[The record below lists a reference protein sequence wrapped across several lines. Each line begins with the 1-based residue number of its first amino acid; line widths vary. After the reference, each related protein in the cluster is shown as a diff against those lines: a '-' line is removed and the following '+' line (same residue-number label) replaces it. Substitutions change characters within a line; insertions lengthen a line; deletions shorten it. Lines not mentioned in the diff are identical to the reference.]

1 MHYYQHHIGDFIKDT
16 ANLNDHQ
23 IATYMRMLWGYYTD
37 ESPFEDDCESIAFAY
52 RSDEK
57 TVRLLLKHYFTLGDD
72 GWRHTRC
79 DKEIAEYKGKAEKAR
94 ASANARWKNA
104 SALPAQNDRNADAS
118 CSDANQEP
126 ITNNQDK
133 KQKTIRAPT
142 AHALLPDVPA
152 ELVDD
157 FVKLR
162 KAKRASVTQ
171 TAVDGIRR
179 EANKVG
185 YTMEQAIRTC
195 CERGWQGFKA
205 EWVDNNNR
213 NNNGSNHAQPKLTP
227 AERIAVNI
235 ALNNGGEIPS
245 GYENNGNVVAEVRR
259 NLRPQVDGGLRGG
272 RDGFGGSNLGEG
284 IKWINGDTGSG
295 RAEGLLGEF

>member
-57 TVRLLLKHYFTLGDD
+57 TVRLLLKHYFILCDD

-104 SALPAQNDRNADAS
+104 NALPTQSERNADAS
-118 CSDANQEP
+118 DSDANQEP
-126 ITNNQDK
+126 RTNNQEK
-133 KQKTIRAPT
+133 KQKTIRAPS
-142 AHALLPDVPA
+142 AHALLPDVPPD
-152 ELVDD
+152 LVDD

-179 EANKVG
+179 EANKAG

-205 EWVDNNNR
+205 EWVTGNNR

-227 AERIAVNI
+227 AERIAVGI

-245 GYENNGNVVAEVRR
+245 GYENNGNVVAEVGR
-259 NLRPQVDGGLRGG
+259 NLRAQVDGSLRNG
-272 RDGFGGSNLGEG
+272 RNGIGGSDLGEG
-284 IKWINGDTGSG
+284 IKWVNGSAGSG
-295 RAEGLLGEF
+295 RSEGLLGEF

>member
-57 TVRLLLKHYFTLGDD
+57 TIRLLLKHYFILGAD

-79 DKEIAEYKGKAEKAR
+79 DKEIADYKGKAEKAR

-104 SALPAQNDRNADAS
+104 NALPPQTEPNADAS
-118 CSDANQEP
+118 DSYANQEP
-126 ITNNQDK
+126 ITNNQEK
-133 KQKTIRAPT
+133 KQKTIRAPS
-142 AHALLPDVPA
+142 AHALLPDVPP

-179 EANKVG
+179 EANKAG

-205 EWVDNNNR
+205 EWVTGNNR
-213 NNNGSNHAQPKLTP
+213 NNNGSQYAQPKLTP
-227 AERIAVNI
+227 AERTAVSI
-235 ALNNGGEIPS
+235 ALNNGGEIPD
-245 GYENNGNVVAEVRR
+245 GYENNGNVVAEVER
-259 NLRPQVDGGLRGG
+259 NLRPQVDLGLRNG
-272 RDGFGGSNLGEG
+272 RNIIGGSDVGEG
-284 IKWINGDTGSG
+284 IRWVNRSPGG
-295 RAEGLLGEF
+295 